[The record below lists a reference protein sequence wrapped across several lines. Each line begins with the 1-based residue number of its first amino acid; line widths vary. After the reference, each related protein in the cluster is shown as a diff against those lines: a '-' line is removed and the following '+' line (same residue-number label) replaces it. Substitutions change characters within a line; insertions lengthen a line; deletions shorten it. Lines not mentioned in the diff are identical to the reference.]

1 MALSIDQNRY
11 RKPRRTLLYGP
22 GGIGKSSWGA
32 TLDQATKRPIEAG
45 IVFLPC
51 EEGINDLPDEIQ
63 RFPLITHWDQLMGYI
78 GEIAQEPHE
87 FRKVVLD
94 TADWAEKLSW
104 ARVCLE
110 KGVEAIGDVKY
121 GKGYIASVRLWQEL
135 LMSFD
140 WLRDNR
146 GMDIVIL
153 AHAKAHKFEDPENPS
168 YDRWQ
173 PKLHEHVDNLIFE
186 WADEVFFANFQTI
199 VKTEDAG
206 FNREIGKAKGTGKRI
221 MRTTARPAAKAK
233 NRLSMPDEIPFDY
246 SEYLKYRNK

>member
-1 MALSIDQNRY
+1 
-11 RKPRRTLLYGP
+11 
-22 GGIGKSSWGA
+22 
-32 TLDQATKRPIEAG
+32 
-45 IVFLPC
+45 
-51 EEGINDLPDEIQ
+51 
-63 RFPLITHWDQLMGYI
+63 
-78 GEIAQEPHE
+78 
-87 FRKVVLD
+87 
-94 TADWAEKLSW
+94 
-104 ARVCLE
+104 
-110 KGVEAIGDVKY
+110 
-121 GKGYIASVRLWQEL
+121 
-135 LMSFD
+135 
-140 WLRDNR
+140 
-146 GMDIVIL
+146 MDIVIL

-173 PKLHEHVDNLIFE
+173 PKLHEHVDNLLFE